1 VKGWLVRCW
10 PAAAW
15 LACLLL
21 IGVAILQVQS
31 IATTDT
37 IKACEGYN
45 QTVLE
50 ANERS
55 RAINSLIYELRHDY
69 NHLPPYV
76 SRSTPL
82 DCERLFDEPWP
93 FGLVSDMLG

>member
-21 IGVAILQVQS
+21 IGIAILQVQS

-37 IKACEGYN
+37 IKACENYN
-45 QTVLE
+45 QAVLE
-50 ANERS
+50 SNERS
-55 RAINSLIYELRHDY
+55 RAINSILHEIRHDY
-69 NHLPPYV
+69 PYVAPYV
-76 SRSTPL
+76 SRSIPL
-82 DCERLFDEPWP
+82 DCHDLFEPPWP
-93 FGLVSDMLG
+93 FGFVLE

>member
-1 VKGWLVRCW
+1 
-10 PAAAW
+10 
-15 LACLLL
+15 LLL